1 MYRGRYKLLTLAGL
15 LLTAL
20 VFIRFLLPI
29 LLPFLL
35 GAGLA
40 LLAEPMTALLCR
52 KLHCP
57 RAVASALSVCVA
69 FSFLAML
76 ILLLCAL
83 ILRELGNLASILPD
97 LELTAQNGMTMLS
110 DWLLSLIHRLPDG
123 IHTILERNIT
133 GFFSGGSALLDKAV
147 RYVLGLA
154 SAILSHVPDSAL
166 MLGTAVISSFMIAAK
181 LPKIKLW
188 LHKRFPEDRIQPIT
202 EGLRRLRLAVGGWL
216 VAQLKLTAVTW
227 VILTLGFLLLRISYG
242 PLWAAVVSLVDAF
255 PILGTGTVLLPWS
268 LLSFVQD
275 NGARGIGLLGI
286 YAVVS
291 VTRSVLEPKL
301 VGKQLG
307 LDPLLTL
314 AALYAGYRI
323 WGLMGMIFAPLLAVT
338 VRNLLPGFQTSE
350 S

>member
-1 MYRGRYKLLTLAGL
+1 MYHGRYKLLMTAGL

-20 VFIRFLLPI
+20 IFIRFLLPV

-52 KLHCP
+52 ALRLP
-57 RAVASALSVCVA
+57 RGIASAVSVTVA
-69 FSFLAML
+69 FCFLTL
-76 ILLLCAL
+76 ILLLICAL
-83 ILRELGNLASILPD
+83 ILRELRNLASILPD
-97 LELTAQNGMTMLS
+97 LELTAQNGMSMLS
-110 DWLLSLIHRLPDG
+110 DWLLGLIHRLPDG

-133 GFFSGGSALLDKAV
+133 GFFSGGSELLDKAV

-166 MLGTAVISSFMIAAK
+166 MLGTAVISSFMISAK
-181 LPKIKLW
+181 LPRIKLW
-188 LHKRFPEDRIQPIT
+188 FQEKFPKKRLQPLLD
-202 EGLRRLRLAVGGWL
+202 GLKRMRAAVGGWL
-216 VAQLKLTAVTW
+216 KAQVKLSAVTW
-227 VILTLGFLLLRISYG
+227 LILTLGFFLLRIPYA
-242 PLWAAVVSLVDAF
+242 PLWAAAVSLVDAF
-255 PILGTGTVLLPWS
+255 PILGTGAILLPWS
-268 LLSFVQD
+268 LLNFVQE
-275 NGARGIGLLGI
+275 NAARGIGLLGI

-314 AALYAGYRI
+314 AALYAGYRL
-323 WGLMGMIFAPLLAVT
+323 WGLGGMILAPLLAVT
-338 VRNLLPGFQTSE
+338 VRNLIPDSRTA
-350 S
+350 